1 LKNPTKVNNLVNF
14 LQYSKCISNYTNIDI
29 GDFDDLD
36 TKMQIKSAIYMDD
49 NVKIYF
55 EHNTDNIKKFL
66 DYNKNNN
73 DFNDVIVRGYV
84 VFRKSLKNRK
94 KNITTVPNSK
104 SVYKSMK
111 QKLYIYMLM
120 YIWKNTKSHQILS

>member
-1 LKNPTKVNNLVNF
+1 MKNPTKVNNLVNF

>member
-1 LKNPTKVNNLVNF
+1 
-14 LQYSKCISNYTNIDI
+14 
-29 GDFDDLD
+29 
-36 TKMQIKSAIYMDD
+36 MQIKSAIYMDD